1 MTKRLHADLVILS
14 LLAAAVTLLATMRYG
29 PGVSPDSA
37 MYVAAARSL
46 LDGAGFLGYDGRPVA
61 FWPPLY
67 PAVLAAFGA
76 LGPDVLAVARWLG
89 AFVFGCIVFFSG
101 RLFRETLRTPGLV
114 WGATL
119 AVAAAM
125 PLLQV
130 SVKVW
135 SEPLFILFVVLF
147 LRALPAGLEAPSRA
161 RLVGL
166 SAVTAA
172 AMLDRYAGAALLLT
186 GAAFLL
192 AHRAWPLHRRLGR
205 AMLFGA
211 ASGLPLALWLLR
223 NVRAT
228 GTLTGPRGGMGPQ
241 PLADVLVGSARTLAG
256 WLLPPAAPAWGQAAA
271 LGGLALLVAA
281 AFLLRGGARP
291 ARVRLRLR
299 VALGFTLVY
308 AAFVTAA
315 GAAGLSDA
323 PNGRLLAPLLVPLV
337 FMAAHGLE
345 AALAAMRRAGW
356 RRLAQVL
363 AVCAGLW
370 LAWPLT
376 STAAYVYVR
385 AKIGGGGYHTEA
397 WQASAMV
404 RWLKTHPPEGV
415 VYSNL
420 PAAAYL
426 FTRRYAR
433 AWPPAAAPRPGAVA
447 LWFDD
452 VDRAVRS
459 AETALA
465 GIRARLE
472 PGSGGGTDTAGP
484 AFVPADP
491 SCSGAPFAA
500 GVRARLERV
509 RAFAD
514 GCVYRVK
521 DEAE

>member
-1 MTKRLHADLVILS
+1 MKRFNEGLAVLS
-14 LLAAAVTLLATMRYG
+14 LLAGAAVLVATMRYG

-46 LDGAGFLGYDGRPVA
+46 LDGAGFLGYDGQPVA

-76 LGPDVLAVARWLG
+76 LGFDVAAVARWLG
-89 AFVFGCIVFFSG
+89 ALVFGLIVFCSG
-101 RLFRETLRTPGLV
+101 KLFRETLRSPGLA

-125 PLLQV
+125 PLVQV

-147 LRALPAGLEAPSRA
+147 LRVLPACLEAPSRA
-161 RLVGL
+161 RLGGL
-166 SAVTAA
+166 AAVTAA

-192 AHRAWPLHRRLGR
+192 MRRAWPLRRRLGR
-205 AMLFGA
+205 ALVFGV

-223 NVRAT
+223 NERAT
-228 GTLTGPRGGMGPQ
+228 GTLTGVRGGMGPQ
-241 PLADVLVGSARTLAG
+241 PLPDVLAESARPVSA
-256 WLLPPAAPAWGQAAA
+256 WLMPPAMPGWAQAAA
-271 LGGLALLVAA
+271 LVVPALLIAA
-281 AFLLRGGARP
+281 GFRSRSGERP
-291 ARVRLRLR
+291 ARVRVRLR

-323 PNGRLLAPLLVPLV
+323 PNGRLLAPLYVPLV
-337 FMAAHGLE
+337 FMAALGLE
-345 AALAAMRRAGW
+345 AVFAAMRRAG
-356 RRLAQVL
+356 RRRPALVL

-370 LAWPLT
+370 LAYPLA
-376 STAAYVYVR
+376 STATYVYVR
-385 AKIGGGGYHTEA
+385 AKLGGGGYHTEA

-433 AWPPAAAPRPGAVA
+433 AWPHAETPEPGAVV

-452 VDRAVRS
+452 VDRAVTS
-459 AETALA
+459 VEAALA
-465 GIRARLE
+465 EIRARLK
-472 PGSGGGTDTAGP
+472 PGSGSGTDTAGP
-484 AFVPADP
+484 AYVPADP
-491 SCSGAPFAA
+491 SCSGAAFDA

-509 RAFAD
+509 RAFA
-514 GCVYRVK
+514 G
-521 DEAE
+521 

>member
-1 MTKRLHADLVILS
+1 MKRSNTGLAVLS
-14 LLAAAVTLLATMRYG
+14 LLAGAAVLLATMRYG

-46 LDGAGFLGYDGRPVA
+46 RDGAGFLGYDGLPVA

-89 AFVFGCIVFFSG
+89 ALAFGLIVFFSG
-101 RLFRETLRTPGLV
+101 KLFHETFRSPRLA

-119 AVAAAM
+119 AVAAAT
-125 PLLQV
+125 PLVRV

-135 SEPLFILFVVLF
+135 SEPLFVLFVVLF
-147 LRALPAGLEAPSRA
+147 LRTLPAYLEAPSRA
-161 RLVGL
+161 RLAGL
-166 SAVTAA
+166 AAVTAA

-192 AHRAWPLHRRLGR
+192 AHRVWPLRRRLGR
-205 AMLFGA
+205 ALVYGA

-223 NVRAT
+223 NIRLT
-228 GTLTGPRGGMGPQ
+228 GTPTGPRGGMGPQ
-241 PLADVLVGSARTLAG
+241 TLADVLAEGAHTIAG
-256 WLLPPAAPAWGQAAA
+256 WLVPPTMPMWAQAAA
-271 LGGLALLVAA
+271 LIGLAFLVAA
-281 AFLLRGGARP
+281 AFFPRSGGRP
-291 ARVRLRLR
+291 AGVRHRLR
-299 VALGFTLVY
+299 VAAGFTLVY

-315 GAAGLSDA
+315 GAAGLSDM

-337 FMAAHGLE
+337 LMAAHGLE
-345 AALAAMRRAGW
+345 AALAAMRRAG
-356 RRLAQVL
+356 RRRPAHVL
-363 AVCAGLW
+363 AVCAALW
-370 LAWPLT
+370 LAYPLA

-385 AKIGGGGYHTEA
+385 AKLGGGGYHTEP
-397 WQASAMV
+397 WQTSEMV

-415 VYSNL
+415 VYANL

-426 FTRRYAR
+426 FTRRFVR
-433 AWPPAAAPRPGAVA
+433 PWPPDEPPEPGAVV

-452 VDRAVRS
+452 ADRAERS
-459 AETALA
+459 AMTALA
-465 GIRARLE
+465 GIRARLT
-472 PGSGGGTDTAGP
+472 PDSGGGTDAAGQ
-484 AFVPADP
+484 AYAPADP
-491 SCSGAPFAA
+491 SCSGAPFDA

-521 DEAE
+521 DENE

>member
-1 MTKRLHADLVILS
+1 MKRSNTGLVILS
-14 LLAAAVTLLATMRYG
+14 LLAGAAVLLATMRYG

-76 LGPDVLAVARWLG
+76 LGPDVVAVARWLG
-89 AFVFGCIVFFSG
+89 ALVLGLIVFFSG
-101 RLFRETLRTPGLV
+101 KLFRETLRSPGLA
-114 WGATL
+114 WGATA
-119 AVAAAM
+119 AVAAAT

-135 SEPLFILFVVLF
+135 SEPLFLLFAVLF
-147 LRALPAGLEAPSRA
+147 LRALPAYLEAPSRA
-161 RLVGL
+161 RLAGL
-166 SAVTAA
+166 TAVTAA

-192 AHRAWPLHRRLGR
+192 AHGAWPLRRRLGR
-205 AMLFGA
+205 TLVFGA

-223 NVRAT
+223 NVRVT
-228 GTLTGPRGGMGPQ
+228 GTPTGPRGGMGPQ
-241 PLADVLVGSARTLAG
+241 PLADVLAGSARTVAG
-256 WLLPPAAPAWGQAAA
+256 WLVPPAMPAWAQAAA
-271 LGGLALLVAA
+271 LVGLALLIAA
-281 AFLLRGGARP
+281 AFLSRSGEHP
-291 ARVRLRLR
+291 ARMRLRLR
-299 VALGFTLVY
+299 VAAGFTLVY

-315 GAAGLSDA
+315 GGAGLSDA

-337 FMAAHGLE
+337 LMAAHGLE
-345 AALAAMRRAGW
+345 AALAAMRRAG
-356 RRLAQVL
+356 RRRMARTL

-370 LAWPLT
+370 LAYPLA

-385 AKIGGGGYHTEA
+385 AKLGGGGYHTEA
-397 WQASAMV
+397 WQASGMV
-404 RWLKTHPPEGV
+404 RWLKTHSPEGV
-415 VYSNL
+415 VYANL

-433 AWPPAAAPRPGAVA
+433 PWPPDDPPEPGAVV

-452 VDRAVRS
+452 ADRAVTS
-459 AETALA
+459 AEAVLA
-465 GIRARLE
+465 GIRARLK
-472 PGSGGGTDTAGP
+472 PGSGGGTDAAGR
-484 AFVPADP
+484 AYAPADP
-491 SCSGAPFAA
+491 SCSGAAFDA

-521 DEAE
+521 DENE